1 MKMLITGGAGFIG
14 LNFCHYIVNKY
25 PDYDVVCLDKLT
37 YASSLE
43 SLNDIIE
50 NPKFKFVKGDIC
62 NESLIDE
69 LFRVEGFNVVVNF
82 AAESH
87 VERSIENP
95 SVFINSNVEGV
106 RVLLDACKKYG
117 VRFHQISTDEVYGGM
132 LLSNSSDKFTEESV
146 LKPSSPY
153 SASKA
158 SADMIVMSYYKT
170 YNLPVTI
177 SRCSNNFGPYQH
189 PEKLIP
195 LTIKRVLKGDDLLVH
210 GNGLDMRDW
219 LFVLDHCKAIDLI
232 INKGKLGEI
241 YNIAGNHEITNLNMM
256 DNVCEIVGKTANKK
270 HISNRPCHDEKY
282 TLDCSK
288 IELELGFKPNNN
300 FNENLI
306 YTVNWYLNHKDWLE
320 K

>member
-25 PDYDVVCLDKLT
+25 PNYDVVCLDKLT

-43 SLNDIIE
+43 SLNDIVE

-69 LFRVEGFNVVVNF
+69 LFRDEGFNVVVNF

-232 INKGKLGEI
+232 INKGKIGEI

-288 IELELGFKPNNN
+288 IEFELGFKPNNN

-306 YTVNWYLNHKDWLE
+306 YTVNWYLNHQDWLE